1 MCNIATYL
9 NQLITM
15 KKFVSPFVIL
25 FAFANLPL
33 HAQITKEVITLL
45 RPVEPSKDIEQ
56 EHAGSNPSLLNLGR
70 KCLYLPS
77 LGLNVNH
84 NAFSLEQLVVQ
95 TEGRNYI
102 SFKNVLPDLVANNQL
117 NFRGS
122 VQTLGFSKGFG
133 KWAIG
138 VNHALRSYGTSE
150 LNNNLLEIL
159 GQGNAHLVGQTVAI
173 QGNMYAGT
181 YSEFGISAAYQ
192 VKTNWTIGAR
202 LKMLNGMSGLFAT
215 GNGTLL
221 TDTAHYALK
230 MNNNYI
236 VKSYGMTETLPLTS
250 RMFSG
255 NTGFALDLGATY
267 ADERMTISMGLE
279 DLGSIAWKK
288 DAGGFTVNGAAT
300 YSGLKTNDFFK
311 FDSLNNG
318 FIRDTLKKVLNILDN
333 NASTSETLPMRVS
346 ANVFYRLAN
355 DYEVGGNLYLDMLHG
370 VSHYAVSFVGNK
382 KIMPNWKVGL
392 RYTVRGNSFDNI
404 GIQTV
409 INIKQVHIYGST
421 DNVLTVFNP
430 FGAKQAAAR
439 IGVNVLLN

>member
-1 MCNIATYL
+1 
-9 NQLITM
+9 M
-15 KKFVSPFVIL
+15 KKIFSQVSIL
-25 FAFANLPL
+25 LICANLSV
-33 HAQITKEVITLL
+33 HAQAPKEITLL
-45 RPVEPSKDIEQ
+45 ARPVEPSKDMEQ
-56 EHAGSNPSLLNLGR
+56 EHAGGNPSLLNLGR

-84 NAFSLEQLVVQ
+84 NAFSLEQLIVPID
-95 TEGRNYI
+95 GRNYI
-102 SFKNVLPDLVANNQL
+102 SFKNVLPNLVANNQL

-133 KWAIG
+133 NWAIG
-138 VNHALRSYGTSE
+138 VNHAFRSYGTSE

-159 GQGNAHLVGQTVAI
+159 GKGNAHLVGQNVVI

-181 YSEFGISAAYQ
+181 YSEIGISAAYQ
-192 VKTNWTIGAR
+192 VKTNWTVGAR

-236 VKSYGMTETLPLTS
+236 VKNYGMTETLPITS

-255 NTGFALDLGATY
+255 NMGFAIDLGATY
-267 ADERMTISMGLE
+267 VDERMTISIGLE
-279 DLGSIAWKK
+279 DVGSIAWKK
-288 DAGGFTVNGAAT
+288 DAGGFTVNGTAT

-311 FDSLNNG
+311 FDSLNSG
-318 FIRDTLKKVLNILDN
+318 FIRDTLKKLLNVVDN
-333 NASTSETLPMRVS
+333 NAATSESLPMRVS
-346 ANVFYRLAN
+346 ANVFYRLPN
-355 DYEVGGNLYLDMLHG
+355 DYEVGGNLYFDALHG
-370 VSHYAVSFVGNK
+370 VSHYAVSVVGMK

-404 GIQTV
+404 GAQTV
-409 INIKQVHIYGST
+409 IDLKQFHIYGST
-421 DNVLTVFNP
+421 DNILTVFNP

-439 IGVNVLLN
+439 IGVNVLLK